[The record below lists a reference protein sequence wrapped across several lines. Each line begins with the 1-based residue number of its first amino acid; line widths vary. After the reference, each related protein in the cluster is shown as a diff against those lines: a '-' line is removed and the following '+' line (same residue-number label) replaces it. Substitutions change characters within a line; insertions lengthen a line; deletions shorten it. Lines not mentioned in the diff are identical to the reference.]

1 MTSTGIANIL
11 MPTATVANAK
21 QTSAKDASGG
31 DFRQMMQMQKSSA
44 IAPQVAQ
51 SADNAG
57 KIERAPQMENKRSD
71 VPLAKQDDKGMVQTK
86 DVGDKTDAFAK
97 DVKDAIKDELDV
109 TDEQIEKA
117 MEDLGLQFLDL
128 TDQSNLA
135 ALVAKL
141 SGSEDSASLL
151 VSDAF
156 PQIVL
161 KVNDLAGGLE
171 ENLGIS
177 MQNLQEMVDSVTTD
191 FEEVEARAEWN
202 EPAGETEEPER
213 TEETMQKTEN
223 VKDSVVAEE
232 VTEQVEI
239 PKEESIKS
247 AKTDETDKLVT
258 AEVEDATTEKQTDQ
272 GQEDATDQ
280 DTDAF
285 LKQQT
290 KTEIYPT
297 QDLTPMQAESPITE
311 FATHMEPTVELPTG
325 ESVSVQSIIDQIV
338 EASRTTMDGDKT
350 TVEMLLHPEGLG
362 KVLMEVTEEN
372 GQVKAHIYTQNE
384 QVKEALENQM
394 FQLKEQM
401 NQSQTKIQSVEISV
415 GTHEFERN
423 LEAGQQE
430 QEQGQKGQDQRPRK
444 LRNLN
449 MNDLDDLQG
458 LMTQEEELVA
468 KMMRER
474 GNTLNYTA

>member
-44 IAPQVAQ
+44 IAPQVVQ

-71 VPLAKQDDKGMVQTK
+71 VSLAKQDDKGMAQTK
-86 DVGDKTDAFAK
+86 DVKDKTDAFAK

-128 TDQSNLA
+128 TDQSNMA
-135 ALVAKL
+135 ALVTKL

-161 KVNDLAGGLE
+161 KVNDLAGGLQE
-171 ENLGIS
+171 DLGIS
-177 MQNLQEMVDSVTTD
+177 MEDLQQMAELVTTD
-191 FEEVEARAEWN
+191 VEEAGTTDN
-202 EPAGETEEPER
+202 LHEPAKATEG
-213 TEETMQKTEN
+213 TEETMQKTED
-223 VKDSVVAEE
+223 VKDTVVAEE
-232 VTEQVEI
+232 ATEQVEI
-239 PKEESIKS
+239 PTEETIEPT
-247 AKTDETDKLVT
+247 KTDETDELVT
-258 AEVEDATTEKQTDQ
+258 AGSKDVTTEKQTDQ

-290 KTEIYPT
+290 KTEIHPT

-311 FATHMEPTVELPTG
+311 FASHMEPTVELPTG

-372 GQVKAHIYTQNE
+372 GQVRAHIYTQNE

-401 NQSQTKIQSVEISV
+401 NQSQTKVQSVEISV

-423 LEAGQQE
+423 LEAGQQN
-430 QEQGQKGQDQRPRK
+430 QEQGQEGQNQRPK
-444 LRNLN
+444 KMRNLN

-458 LMTQEEELVA
+458 LMTQEEELVT
-468 KMMRER
+468 KMMRDQ
-474 GNTLNYTA
+474 GNTVNYTA

>member
-44 IAPQVAQ
+44 IAPQVVQ
-51 SADNAG
+51 SAGNAG

-71 VPLAKQDDKGMVQTK
+71 VSLAKQDDKGMAQTK
-86 DVGDKTDAFAK
+86 DVKDKTDAFAK

-135 ALVAKL
+135 ALVTKL

-161 KVNDLAGGLE
+161 KVNDLAGGLQDD
-171 ENLGIS
+171 LGIS
-177 MQNLQEMVDSVTTD
+177 MEDLQQMAELVTTD
-191 FEEVEARAEWN
+191 VEEAGTTDN
-202 EPAGETEEPER
+202 LHEPAKATEG
-213 TEETMQKTEN
+213 TEETMQKTED
-223 VKDSVVAEE
+223 VKDTVVAEE
-232 VTEQVEI
+232 ATEKVEI
-239 PKEESIKS
+239 PTEETIEPT
-247 AKTDETDKLVT
+247 KTDETDELVT
-258 AEVEDATTEKQTDQ
+258 AGSKDVTTEKQTDQ

-290 KTEIYPT
+290 KTEIHPT

-311 FATHMEPTVELPTG
+311 FASHMEPTVELPTG

-401 NQSQTKIQSVEISV
+401 NQSQTKVQSVEISV

-423 LEAGQQE
+423 LEAGQQN
-430 QEQGQKGQDQRPRK
+430 QEQGQEGQNQRPKRM
-444 LRNLN
+444 RNLN

-458 LMTQEEELVA
+458 LMTQEEELVT
-468 KMMRER
+468 KMMRDQ
-474 GNTLNYTA
+474 GNTVNYTA

>member
-44 IAPQVAQ
+44 IAPQVVQ
-51 SADNAG
+51 SAGNAG
-57 KIERAPQMENKRSD
+57 KVERAPQMENKRSD
-71 VPLAKQDDKGMVQTK
+71 VSLAKQGDKGMAQTK
-86 DVGDKTDAFAK
+86 DVKDKTDAFAK

-135 ALVAKL
+135 ALVTKL
-141 SGSEDSASLL
+141 SGSENSASLL

-161 KVNDLAGGLE
+161 KVNDLAGGLQE
-171 ENLGIS
+171 DLGIS
-177 MQNLQEMVDSVTTD
+177 MEDLQKMAELVTTD
-191 FEEVEARAEWN
+191 VEE
-202 EPAGETEEPER
+202 AGTTDNLYESAKATEV
-213 TEETMQKTEN
+213 TEETMQKTED
-223 VKDSVVAEE
+223 VKDTVVAEE
-232 VTEQVEI
+232 ATEQVEI
-239 PKEESIKS
+239 PTEETIEPT
-247 AKTDETDKLVT
+247 KTDETDELVT
-258 AEVEDATTEKQTDQ
+258 AGSKDVTTEKQTDQ

-290 KTEIYPT
+290 KIEIHPT

-311 FATHMEPTVELPTG
+311 FASHMEPTVELPTG

-401 NQSQTKIQSVEISV
+401 NQSQTKVQSVEISV

-423 LEAGQQE
+423 LEAGQQN
-430 QEQGQKGQDQRPRK
+430 QEQGQEGQNQRPK
-444 LRNLN
+444 KMRNLN

-458 LMTQEEELVA
+458 LMTQEEELVT
-468 KMMRER
+468 KMMRDQ
-474 GNTLNYTA
+474 GNTVNYTA

>member
-1 MTSTGIANIL
+1 MTSTGIANTL

-21 QTSAKDASGG
+21 QTSAKEASGG

-44 IAPQVAQ
+44 IAPQVVQ
-51 SADNAG
+51 SAGNAG

-71 VPLAKQDDKGMVQTK
+71 VSLAKQDDKGMAQTK
-86 DVGDKTDAFAK
+86 DVKDKTDAFAK

-135 ALVAKL
+135 ALVTKL

-161 KVNDLAGGLE
+161 KVNDLAGGLQE
-171 ENLGIS
+171 DLGIS
-177 MQNLQEMVDSVTTD
+177 MEDLQQMAELVTTD
-191 FEEVEARAEWN
+191 VEEAGTTDN
-202 EPAGETEEPER
+202 LHEPAKATEG
-213 TEETMQKTEN
+213 TEETMQKTED
-223 VKDSVVAEE
+223 VKDTVVAEE
-232 VTEQVEI
+232 ATEQVEI
-239 PKEESIKS
+239 PTEDTIEPT
-247 AKTDETDKLVT
+247 KTDETDELVT
-258 AEVEDATTEKQTDQ
+258 AGSKDVTTEKQTDQ

-290 KTEIYPT
+290 KTEIHPT

-311 FATHMEPTVELPTG
+311 FASHMEPTVELPTG

-401 NQSQTKIQSVEISV
+401 NQSQTKVQSVEISV

-423 LEAGQQE
+423 LEAGQQN
-430 QEQGQKGQDQRPRK
+430 QEQGQEGQNQRPK
-444 LRNLN
+444 KMRNLN

-458 LMTQEEELVA
+458 LMTQEEELVT
-468 KMMRER
+468 KMMRDQ
-474 GNTLNYTA
+474 GNTVNYTA

>member
-44 IAPQVAQ
+44 IAPQVVQ
-51 SADNAG
+51 SAGNAG

-71 VPLAKQDDKGMVQTK
+71 VSLAKQDDKGMVQTK
-86 DVGDKTDAFAK
+86 DVKDKTDAFAK

-135 ALVAKL
+135 ALVTKL

-161 KVNDLAGGLE
+161 KVNDLAGGLQE
-171 ENLGIS
+171 DLGIS
-177 MQNLQEMVDSVTTD
+177 MEDLQQMAELVTTD
-191 FEEVEARAEWN
+191 VEEAGTTDN
-202 EPAGETEEPER
+202 LHEPAKATEGA
-213 TEETMQKTEN
+213 EETMQKTED
-223 VKDSVVAEE
+223 VKDTVVAEE
-232 VTEQVEI
+232 ATEQVEI
-239 PKEESIKS
+239 PTEETIEPT
-247 AKTDETDKLVT
+247 KTDETDELVT
-258 AEVEDATTEKQTDQ
+258 AGSKDVTTEKQTDQ

-290 KTEIYPT
+290 KTEIHPT

-311 FATHMEPTVELPTG
+311 FASHMEPTVELPTG

-372 GQVKAHIYTQNE
+372 GQVRAHIYTQNE

-401 NQSQTKIQSVEISV
+401 NQSQTKVQSVEISV

-423 LEAGQQE
+423 LEAGQQN
-430 QEQGQKGQDQRPRK
+430 QEQGQEGQNQRPK
-444 LRNLN
+444 KMRNLN

-458 LMTQEEELVA
+458 LMTQEEELVT
-468 KMMRER
+468 KMMRDQ
-474 GNTLNYTA
+474 GNTVNYTA

>member
-44 IAPQVAQ
+44 IAPQVVQ

-71 VPLAKQDDKGMVQTK
+71 VSLAKQDDKSITQTK
-86 DVGDKTDAFAK
+86 DVKDKTDAFAK

-135 ALVAKL
+135 ALVTKL

-161 KVNDLAGGLE
+161 KVNDLAGGLQE
-171 ENLGIS
+171 DLGIS
-177 MQNLQEMVDSVTTD
+177 MEDLQQMAELVTTD
-191 FEEVEARAEWN
+191 VEEAGTTDN
-202 EPAGETEEPER
+202 LYEPAKATEG
-213 TEETMQKTEN
+213 TEETMQKTED
-223 VKDSVVAEE
+223 VKDTVVAEE
-232 VTEQVEI
+232 ATDQVEI
-239 PKEESIKS
+239 STEETIEPTK
-247 AKTDETDKLVT
+247 KDETDELVT
-258 AEVEDATTEKQTDQ
+258 AGSKDVTTEKQTDQ

-290 KTEIYPT
+290 KTEIHPT

-311 FATHMEPTVELPTG
+311 FASHMEPTVELPTG

-401 NQSQTKIQSVEISV
+401 NQSQTKVQSVEISV

-423 LEAGQQE
+423 LEAGQQNQE
-430 QEQGQKGQDQRPRK
+430 QEEQNQRPRK
-444 LRNLN
+444 MRNLN
-449 MNDLDDLQG
+449 MNDLDDLHG
-458 LMTQEEELVA
+458 LMTQEEELVT
-468 KMMRER
+468 KMMRDQ
-474 GNTLNYTA
+474 GNTVNYTA

>member
-44 IAPQVAQ
+44 IAPQVVQ
-51 SADNAG
+51 SAGNAG

-71 VPLAKQDDKGMVQTK
+71 VSLAKQDDKGMAQTK
-86 DVGDKTDAFAK
+86 DVKDKTDAFAK

-135 ALVAKL
+135 ALVTKL

-161 KVNDLAGGLE
+161 KVNDLAGGLQE
-171 ENLGIS
+171 DLGIS
-177 MQNLQEMVDSVTTD
+177 MEDLQQMAELATTD
-191 FEEVEARAEWN
+191 VEKAGTTDN
-202 EPAGETEEPER
+202 LHEPAKATEG
-213 TEETMQKTEN
+213 TEETMQKTED
-223 VKDSVVAEE
+223 VKDTVVAEE
-232 VTEQVEI
+232 ATEQVEI
-239 PKEESIKS
+239 PTEDTIEPT
-247 AKTDETDKLVT
+247 KTDETDELVT
-258 AEVEDATTEKQTDQ
+258 AGSKDVTTEKQTDQ

-290 KTEIYPT
+290 KTEIHPT

-311 FATHMEPTVELPTG
+311 FASHMEPTVELPTG

-401 NQSQTKIQSVEISV
+401 NQSQTKVQSVEISV

-423 LEAGQQE
+423 LEAGQQN
-430 QEQGQKGQDQRPRK
+430 QEQGQEGQNQRPK
-444 LRNLN
+444 KMRNLN

-458 LMTQEEELVA
+458 LMTQEEELVT
-468 KMMRER
+468 KMMRDQ
-474 GNTLNYTA
+474 GNTVNYTA

>member
-44 IAPQVAQ
+44 IAPQVVQ

-71 VPLAKQDDKGMVQTK
+71 VSLAKQDDKGMAQTK
-86 DVGDKTDAFAK
+86 DVKDKTDAFAK

-135 ALVAKL
+135 ALVTKL

-161 KVNDLAGGLE
+161 KVNDLAGGLQE
-171 ENLGIS
+171 DLGIS
-177 MQNLQEMVDSVTTD
+177 MEDLQQMAELVTTD
-191 FEEVEARAEWN
+191 VEEAGTTDN
-202 EPAGETEEPER
+202 LHEPAKATEG

-223 VKDSVVAEE
+223 VKDTVVAEE
-232 VTEQVEI
+232 ATEQVEI
-239 PKEESIKS
+239 PTEETIEPT
-247 AKTDETDKLVT
+247 KTDETDELVT
-258 AEVEDATTEKQTDQ
+258 AGSKDVTTEKQTDQ

-290 KTEIYPT
+290 KTEIHPT

-311 FATHMEPTVELPTG
+311 FASHMEPTVELPTG

-372 GQVKAHIYTQNE
+372 GQVRAHIYTQNE

-401 NQSQTKIQSVEISV
+401 NQSQTKVQSVEISV

-423 LEAGQQE
+423 LEAGQQN
-430 QEQGQKGQDQRPRK
+430 QEQGQEGQNQRPK
-444 LRNLN
+444 KMRNLN

-458 LMTQEEELVA
+458 LMTQEEELVT
-468 KMMRER
+468 KMMRDQ
-474 GNTLNYTA
+474 GNTVNYTA

>member
-44 IAPQVAQ
+44 IAPQVVQ

-71 VPLAKQDDKGMVQTK
+71 VSLAKQDDKGMAQTK
-86 DVGDKTDAFAK
+86 DVKDKTDAFAK

-135 ALVAKL
+135 ALVTKL

-161 KVNDLAGGLE
+161 KVNDLAGGLQE
-171 ENLGIS
+171 DLGIS
-177 MQNLQEMVDSVTTD
+177 MEVLQQMAELVTTD
-191 FEEVEARAEWN
+191 VEEAGTTDN
-202 EPAGETEEPER
+202 LHEPAKATEG
-213 TEETMQKTEN
+213 TEETMQKTED
-223 VKDSVVAEE
+223 VKDTVVAEE
-232 VTEQVEI
+232 ATEQVEI
-239 PKEESIKS
+239 PTEETIEPT
-247 AKTDETDKLVT
+247 KTDETDELVT
-258 AEVEDATTEKQTDQ
+258 AGSKDVTTEKQTDQ

-290 KTEIYPT
+290 KTEIHPT
-297 QDLTPMQAESPITE
+297 QDLTPMQAERPITE
-311 FATHMEPTVELPTG
+311 FASHMEPTVELPTG

-372 GQVKAHIYTQNE
+372 GQVRAHIYTQNE

-401 NQSQTKIQSVEISV
+401 NQSQTKVQSVEISV

-423 LEAGQQE
+423 LEAGQQN
-430 QEQGQKGQDQRPRK
+430 QEQGQEGQNQRPK
-444 LRNLN
+444 KMRNLN

-458 LMTQEEELVA
+458 LMTQEEELVT
-468 KMMRER
+468 KMMRDQ
-474 GNTLNYTA
+474 GNTVNYTA

>member
-11 MPTATVANAK
+11 MPTATVANAR

-31 DFRQMMQMQKSSA
+31 DFRQMMQVQKSSA
-44 IAPQVAQ
+44 IAPQVVQ
-51 SADNAG
+51 SADNVG

-71 VPLAKQDDKGMVQTK
+71 VSLAKQDDKGMVQTK
-86 DVGDKTDAFAK
+86 DVKDKTDAFAK

-135 ALVAKL
+135 ALVTKL

-161 KVNDLAGGLE
+161 KVNDLAGGLQE
-171 ENLGIS
+171 DLGIS
-177 MQNLQEMVDSVTTD
+177 MEDLQQMAELVTTD
-191 FEEVEARAEWN
+191 VEEAGTTDNLYEAAK
-202 EPAGETEEPER
+202 ATEG
-213 TEETMQKTEN
+213 TEETMQKTED
-223 VKDSVVAEE
+223 VKDTVVAEE
-232 VTEQVEI
+232 ATEQVEI
-239 PKEESIKS
+239 PTEETIEPT
-247 AKTDETDKLVT
+247 KTDETDELVT
-258 AEVEDATTEKQTDQ
+258 AGSKDVTTEKQTDQ

-290 KTEIYPT
+290 KTEIHPT
-297 QDLTPMQAESPITE
+297 QDLTPMQADSPITE

-338 EASRTTMDGDKT
+338 EASRTTMEGDKT

-384 QVKEALENQM
+384 QVREALENQM

-401 NQSQTKIQSVEISV
+401 NQSQTKVQSVEISV

-423 LEAGQQE
+423 LEAGQQN
-430 QEQGQKGQDQRPRK
+430 QEQGQEGQNQRPRK
-444 LRNLN
+444 MRNLN

-458 LMTQEEELVA
+458 LMTPEEELVT
-468 KMMRER
+468 KMMRDQ
-474 GNTLNYTA
+474 GNTVNYTA

>member
-44 IAPQVAQ
+44 IAPQVVQ
-51 SADNAG
+51 SAGNAG

-71 VPLAKQDDKGMVQTK
+71 VSLAKQDDKGMAQTK
-86 DVGDKTDAFAK
+86 DVKDKTDAFAK

-135 ALVAKL
+135 ALVTKL

-161 KVNDLAGGLE
+161 KVNDLAGGLQE
-171 ENLGIS
+171 DLGIS
-177 MQNLQEMVDSVTTD
+177 MEDLQQMAELVTTD
-191 FEEVEARAEWN
+191 VEE
-202 EPAGETEEPER
+202 AGTTDNLYESAKATEV
-213 TEETMQKTEN
+213 TEETMQKTED
-223 VKDSVVAEE
+223 VKDTVVAEE
-232 VTEQVEI
+232 ATEQVEI
-239 PKEESIKS
+239 PTEETIEPT
-247 AKTDETDKLVT
+247 KTDETDELVT
-258 AEVEDATTEKQTDQ
+258 AGSKDVTTEKQTDQ

-290 KTEIYPT
+290 KTEIHPT

-311 FATHMEPTVELPTG
+311 FASHMEPTVELPTG

-372 GQVKAHIYTQNE
+372 GQVRAHIYTQNE

-401 NQSQTKIQSVEISV
+401 NQSQTKVQSVEISV

-423 LEAGQQE
+423 LEAGQQN
-430 QEQGQKGQDQRPRK
+430 QEQGQEGQNQRPK
-444 LRNLN
+444 KMRNLN

-458 LMTQEEELVA
+458 LMTQEEELVT
-468 KMMRER
+468 KMMRDQ
-474 GNTLNYTA
+474 GNTVNYTA

>member
-44 IAPQVAQ
+44 IAPQVVQ

-71 VPLAKQDDKGMVQTK
+71 VSLAKQDDKGMAQTK
-86 DVGDKTDAFAK
+86 DVKDKTDAFAK

-135 ALVAKL
+135 ALVTKL

-161 KVNDLAGGLE
+161 KVNDLAGGLQE
-171 ENLGIS
+171 DLGIS
-177 MQNLQEMVDSVTTD
+177 MEDLQQMAELVTTD
-191 FEEVEARAEWN
+191 VEEAGTTDN
-202 EPAGETEEPER
+202 LHEPAKATEG
-213 TEETMQKTEN
+213 TEETMQKTED
-223 VKDSVVAEE
+223 VKDTVVAEE
-232 VTEQVEI
+232 ATEQVEI
-239 PKEESIKS
+239 PTEETIEPT
-247 AKTDETDKLVT
+247 KTDELVT
-258 AEVEDATTEKQTDQ
+258 AGSKDVTTEKQTDQ

-290 KTEIYPT
+290 KTEIHPT

-311 FATHMEPTVELPTG
+311 FASHMEPTVELPTG

-362 KVLMEVTEEN
+362 KVLMEVIEEN
-372 GQVKAHIYTQNE
+372 GQVRAHIYTQNE

-401 NQSQTKIQSVEISV
+401 NQSQTKVQSVEISV

-423 LEAGQQE
+423 LEAGQQN
-430 QEQGQKGQDQRPRK
+430 QEQGQEGQNQRPK
-444 LRNLN
+444 KMRNLN

-458 LMTQEEELVA
+458 LMTQEEELVT
-468 KMMRER
+468 KMMRDQ
-474 GNTLNYTA
+474 GNTVNYTA

>member
-11 MPTATVANAK
+11 MSTATVANAK

-44 IAPQVAQ
+44 IAPQVVQ
-51 SADNAG
+51 SAGNAG

-71 VPLAKQDDKGMVQTK
+71 VSLAKQDDKGMTQTK
-86 DVGDKTDAFAK
+86 NIKDKTDAFAK

-135 ALVAKL
+135 ALVTKL

-161 KVNDLAGGLE
+161 KVNDLAGGLQE
-171 ENLGIS
+171 DLGIS
-177 MQNLQEMVDSVTTD
+177 MEDLQQMAELATTD
-191 FEEVEARAEWN
+191 VEKAGTTDN
-202 EPAGETEEPER
+202 LHEPAKATEG
-213 TEETMQKTEN
+213 TEETMQKTED
-223 VKDSVVAEE
+223 VKDTVVAEE
-232 VTEQVEI
+232 ATEQVEI
-239 PKEESIKS
+239 PTEETIEPT
-247 AKTDETDKLVT
+247 KTDETDELVT
-258 AEVEDATTEKQTDQ
+258 AGSKDVTTEKQTDQ

-290 KTEIYPT
+290 KTEIHPT

-311 FATHMEPTVELPTG
+311 FASHMEPTVELPTG

-401 NQSQTKIQSVEISV
+401 NQSQTKVQSVEISV

-423 LEAGQQE
+423 LEAGQQN
-430 QEQGQKGQDQRPRK
+430 QEQGQEGQNQRPK
-444 LRNLN
+444 KMRNLN

-458 LMTQEEELVA
+458 LMTQEEELVT
-468 KMMRER
+468 KMMRDQ
-474 GNTLNYTA
+474 GNTVNYTA

>member
-44 IAPQVAQ
+44 IAPQVVQ

-71 VPLAKQDDKGMVQTK
+71 VSLAKQDDKSITQTK
-86 DVGDKTDAFAK
+86 DVKDKTDAFAK

-135 ALVAKL
+135 ALVTKL

-161 KVNDLAGGLE
+161 KVNDLAGGLQE
-171 ENLGIS
+171 DLGIS
-177 MQNLQEMVDSVTTD
+177 MEDLQQMAELVTTD
-191 FEEVEARAEWN
+191 VEEAGTTDN
-202 EPAGETEEPER
+202 LYEPAKATEG
-213 TEETMQKTEN
+213 TEETMQKTED
-223 VKDSVVAEE
+223 VKDTVVAEE
-232 VTEQVEI
+232 ATDQVEI
-239 PKEESIKS
+239 PTEETIEPTK
-247 AKTDETDKLVT
+247 KDETDELVT
-258 AEVEDATTEKQTDQ
+258 AGSKDVTTEKQTDQ

-290 KTEIYPT
+290 KTEIHPT

-311 FATHMEPTVELPTG
+311 FASHMEPTVELPTG

-401 NQSQTKIQSVEISV
+401 NQSQTKVQSVEISV

-423 LEAGQQE
+423 LEAGQQNQE
-430 QEQGQKGQDQRPRK
+430 QEEQNQRPRK
-444 LRNLN
+444 MRNLN

-458 LMTQEEELVA
+458 LMTQEEELVT
-468 KMMRER
+468 KMMRDQ
-474 GNTLNYTA
+474 GNTVNYTA

>member
-44 IAPQVAQ
+44 IAPQVVQ

-71 VPLAKQDDKGMVQTK
+71 VSLAKQDDKGMAPTK
-86 DVGDKTDAFAK
+86 DVKDKTDAFAK

-135 ALVAKL
+135 ALVTKL

-161 KVNDLAGGLE
+161 KVNDLAGGLQE
-171 ENLGIS
+171 DLGIS
-177 MQNLQEMVDSVTTD
+177 MEDLQQMAELVTTD
-191 FEEVEARAEWN
+191 VEEAGTTDN
-202 EPAGETEEPER
+202 LHEPAKATEG
-213 TEETMQKTEN
+213 TEETMQKTED
-223 VKDSVVAEE
+223 VKDTVVAEE
-232 VTEQVEI
+232 ATEQVEI
-239 PKEESIKS
+239 PTEETIEPT
-247 AKTDETDKLVT
+247 KTDETDELVT
-258 AEVEDATTEKQTDQ
+258 AGSKDVTTEKQTDQ

-290 KTEIYPT
+290 KTEIHPT

-311 FATHMEPTVELPTG
+311 FASHMEPTVELPTG

-401 NQSQTKIQSVEISV
+401 NQSQTKVQSVEISV

-423 LEAGQQE
+423 LEAGQQN
-430 QEQGQKGQDQRPRK
+430 QEQGQEGQNQRPKRM
-444 LRNLN
+444 RNLN

-458 LMTQEEELVA
+458 LMTQEEELVT
-468 KMMRER
+468 KMMRDQ
-474 GNTLNYTA
+474 GNTVNYTA

>member
-44 IAPQVAQ
+44 IAPQVVQ

-71 VPLAKQDDKGMVQTK
+71 VSLAKQDDKGMAQTK
-86 DVGDKTDAFAK
+86 DVKDKTDAFAK

-135 ALVAKL
+135 ALVTKL

-161 KVNDLAGGLE
+161 KVNDLAGGLQE
-171 ENLGIS
+171 DLGIS
-177 MQNLQEMVDSVTTD
+177 MEDLQQMAELVTTD
-191 FEEVEARAEWN
+191 VEEAGTTDN
-202 EPAGETEEPER
+202 LHEPAKATEG
-213 TEETMQKTEN
+213 TEETMQKTED
-223 VKDSVVAEE
+223 VKDTVVAEE
-232 VTEQVEI
+232 ATEQVEI
-239 PKEESIKS
+239 PTEETIEPT
-247 AKTDETDKLVT
+247 KTDETDELVT
-258 AEVEDATTEKQTDQ
+258 AGSKDVTTEKQTDQ
-272 GQEDATDQ
+272 GQEDPTDQ

-290 KTEIYPT
+290 KTEIHPT

-311 FATHMEPTVELPTG
+311 FASHMEPTVELPTG

-372 GQVKAHIYTQNE
+372 GQVRAHIYTQNE

-401 NQSQTKIQSVEISV
+401 NQSQTKVQSVEISV

-423 LEAGQQE
+423 LEAGQQN
-430 QEQGQKGQDQRPRK
+430 QEQGQEGQNQRPK
-444 LRNLN
+444 KMRNLN

-458 LMTQEEELVA
+458 LMTQEEELVT
-468 KMMRER
+468 KMMRDQ
-474 GNTLNYTA
+474 GNTVNYTA

>member
-44 IAPQVAQ
+44 IAPQVVQ

-71 VPLAKQDDKGMVQTK
+71 VSLAKQDDKGMAQTE
-86 DVGDKTDAFAK
+86 DVKDKTDAFAK

-135 ALVAKL
+135 ALVTKL

-161 KVNDLAGGLE
+161 KVNDLAGGLQE
-171 ENLGIS
+171 DLGIS
-177 MQNLQEMVDSVTTD
+177 MEDLQQMAELVTTD
-191 FEEVEARAEWN
+191 VEEAGTTDN
-202 EPAGETEEPER
+202 LHEPAKATEG
-213 TEETMQKTEN
+213 TEETMQKTED
-223 VKDSVVAEE
+223 VKDTVVAEE
-232 VTEQVEI
+232 ATEQVEI
-239 PKEESIKS
+239 PTEETIEPT
-247 AKTDETDKLVT
+247 KTDETDELVT
-258 AEVEDATTEKQTDQ
+258 AGSKDVTTEKQTDQ

-290 KTEIYPT
+290 KTEIHPT

-311 FATHMEPTVELPTG
+311 FASHMEPTVELPTG

-338 EASRTTMDGDKT
+338 EASHTTMDGDKT

-372 GQVKAHIYTQNE
+372 GQVRAHIYTQNE

-401 NQSQTKIQSVEISV
+401 NQSQTKVQSVEISV

-423 LEAGQQE
+423 LEAGQQD
-430 QEQGQKGQDQRPRK
+430 QEQGQEGQNQRPK
-444 LRNLN
+444 KMRNLN

-458 LMTQEEELVA
+458 LMTQEEELVT
-468 KMMRER
+468 KMMRDQ
-474 GNTLNYTA
+474 GNTVNYTA

>member
-44 IAPQVAQ
+44 IAPQVVQ
-51 SADNAG
+51 SAGNAG

-71 VPLAKQDDKGMVQTK
+71 VSLAKQDDKGMAQTK
-86 DVGDKTDAFAK
+86 DVKDKTDAFAK

-135 ALVAKL
+135 ALVTKL

-161 KVNDLAGGLE
+161 KVNDLAGGLQE
-171 ENLGIS
+171 DLGIS
-177 MQNLQEMVDSVTTD
+177 MEDLQQMAELVTTD
-191 FEEVEARAEWN
+191 VEEAGTTDN
-202 EPAGETEEPER
+202 LHEPAKATEG
-213 TEETMQKTEN
+213 TEETMQKTEG
-223 VKDSVVAEE
+223 VKDTVVAEE
-232 VTEQVEI
+232 ATEQVEI
-239 PKEESIKS
+239 PTEETIEPT
-247 AKTDETDKLVT
+247 KTDETDELVT
-258 AEVEDATTEKQTDQ
+258 AGSKDVTTEKQTDQ

-290 KTEIYPT
+290 KTEIHPT

-311 FATHMEPTVELPTG
+311 FASHMEPTVELPTG

-372 GQVKAHIYTQNE
+372 GQVRAHIYTQNE

-401 NQSQTKIQSVEISV
+401 NQSQTKVQSVEISV

-423 LEAGQQE
+423 LEAGQQN
-430 QEQGQKGQDQRPRK
+430 QEQGQEGQNQRPK
-444 LRNLN
+444 KMRNLN

-458 LMTQEEELVA
+458 LMTQEEELVT
-468 KMMRER
+468 KMMRDQ
-474 GNTLNYTA
+474 GNTVNYTA

>member
-44 IAPQVAQ
+44 IAPQVVQ

-71 VPLAKQDDKGMVQTK
+71 VSLAKQDDKGMAQTK
-86 DVGDKTDAFAK
+86 DVKDKTDAFAK

-135 ALVAKL
+135 ALVTKL

-161 KVNDLAGGLE
+161 KVNDLAGGLQE
-171 ENLGIS
+171 DLGIS
-177 MQNLQEMVDSVTTD
+177 MEDLQQMAELVTTD
-191 FEEVEARAEWN
+191 VEEAGTTDN
-202 EPAGETEEPER
+202 LHEPAKATEG
-213 TEETMQKTEN
+213 TEETMQKTED
-223 VKDSVVAEE
+223 VKDTVVAEE
-232 VTEQVEI
+232 ATEQVEI
-239 PKEESIKS
+239 PTEETIEPTKTEE
-247 AKTDETDKLVT
+247 TDELVT
-258 AEVEDATTEKQTDQ
+258 AGSKDVTTEKQTDQ

-290 KTEIYPT
+290 KTEIHPT

-311 FATHMEPTVELPTG
+311 FASHMEPTVELPTG

-372 GQVKAHIYTQNE
+372 GQVRAHIYTQNE

-401 NQSQTKIQSVEISV
+401 NQSQTKVQSVEISV

-423 LEAGQQE
+423 LEAGQQN
-430 QEQGQKGQDQRPRK
+430 QEQGQEGQNQRPK
-444 LRNLN
+444 KMRNLN

-458 LMTQEEELVA
+458 LMTQEEELVT
-468 KMMRER
+468 KMMRDQ
-474 GNTLNYTA
+474 GNTVNYTA

>member
-44 IAPQVAQ
+44 IAPQVVQ

-71 VPLAKQDDKGMVQTK
+71 VSLAKQDDKGMAQTK
-86 DVGDKTDAFAK
+86 DVKDKTDAFAK

-135 ALVAKL
+135 ALVTKL

-161 KVNDLAGGLE
+161 KVNDLAGGLQE
-171 ENLGIS
+171 DLGIS
-177 MQNLQEMVDSVTTD
+177 MEDLQQMAELVTTD
-191 FEEVEARAEWN
+191 VEEAGTTDN
-202 EPAGETEEPER
+202 LHEPAKATEG
-213 TEETMQKTEN
+213 TEETMQKTED
-223 VKDSVVAEE
+223 VKDTVVAEE
-232 VTEQVEI
+232 ATEQVEI
-239 PKEESIKS
+239 PTEETIEPT
-247 AKTDETDKLVT
+247 KTDETDELVT
-258 AEVEDATTEKQTDQ
+258 AGSKDVTTEKQTDQ

-290 KTEIYPT
+290 KTEIHPT

-311 FATHMEPTVELPTG
+311 FASHMEPTVELPTG
-325 ESVSVQSIIDQIV
+325 EYVSVQSIIDQIV
-338 EASRTTMDGDKT
+338 EASRTTMEGDKT

-401 NQSQTKIQSVEISV
+401 NQSQTKVQSVEISV

-423 LEAGQQE
+423 LEAGQQN
-430 QEQGQKGQDQRPRK
+430 QEQGQEGQNQRPK
-444 LRNLN
+444 KMRNLN

-458 LMTQEEELVA
+458 LMTQEEELVT
-468 KMMRER
+468 KMMRDQ
-474 GNTLNYTA
+474 GNTVNYTA

>member
-44 IAPQVAQ
+44 IAPQVVQ

-71 VPLAKQDDKGMVQTK
+71 VSLAKQDDKGMAQTK
-86 DVGDKTDAFAK
+86 DVKDKTDAFAK

-135 ALVAKL
+135 ALVTKL

-161 KVNDLAGGLE
+161 KVNDLAGGLQE
-171 ENLGIS
+171 DLGIS
-177 MQNLQEMVDSVTTD
+177 MEDLQQMAELVTTD
-191 FEEVEARAEWN
+191 VEEAGTTDN
-202 EPAGETEEPER
+202 LHEPAKATEG
-213 TEETMQKTEN
+213 TEETMQKTED
-223 VKDSVVAEE
+223 VKDTVVAEE
-232 VTEQVEI
+232 ATEQVEI
-239 PKEESIKS
+239 PTEETIEPT
-247 AKTDETDKLVT
+247 KTDETDELVT
-258 AEVEDATTEKQTDQ
+258 AGSKDVTTEKQTDQ

-290 KTEIYPT
+290 KTEIHPT

-311 FATHMEPTVELPTG
+311 FASHMEPTVELPTG

-401 NQSQTKIQSVEISV
+401 NQSQTKVQSVEISV

-423 LEAGQQE
+423 LEAGQQD
-430 QEQGQKGQDQRPRK
+430 QEQGQEGQNQRPK
-444 LRNLN
+444 KMRNLN

-458 LMTQEEELVA
+458 LMTQEEELVT
-468 KMMRER
+468 KMMRDQ
-474 GNTLNYTA
+474 GNTVNYTA

>member
-44 IAPQVAQ
+44 IAPQVVQ

-71 VPLAKQDDKGMVQTK
+71 VSLAKQDDKSITQTK
-86 DVGDKTDAFAK
+86 DVKDKTDSFAK

-135 ALVAKL
+135 ALVTKL

-161 KVNDLAGGLE
+161 KVNDLAGGLQE
-171 ENLGIS
+171 DLGIS
-177 MQNLQEMVDSVTTD
+177 MEDLQQMAELVTTD
-191 FEEVEARAEWN
+191 VEEAGTTDN
-202 EPAGETEEPER
+202 LYEPAKATEG
-213 TEETMQKTEN
+213 TEETMQKTED
-223 VKDSVVAEE
+223 VKDTVVAEE
-232 VTEQVEI
+232 ATDQVEI
-239 PKEESIKS
+239 STEETIEPTK
-247 AKTDETDKLVT
+247 KDETDELVT
-258 AEVEDATTEKQTDQ
+258 AGSKDVTTEKQTDQ

-290 KTEIYPT
+290 KTEIHPT

-311 FATHMEPTVELPTG
+311 FASHMEPTVELPTG

-401 NQSQTKIQSVEISV
+401 NQSQTKVQSVEISV

-423 LEAGQQE
+423 LEAGQQNQE
-430 QEQGQKGQDQRPRK
+430 QEEQNQRPRK
-444 LRNLN
+444 MRNLN

-458 LMTQEEELVA
+458 LMTQEEELVT
-468 KMMRER
+468 KMMRDQ
-474 GNTLNYTA
+474 GNTVNYTA

>member
-44 IAPQVAQ
+44 IAPQVVQ
-51 SADNAG
+51 SAGNAG

-71 VPLAKQDDKGMVQTK
+71 VSLAKQDDKGMAQTK
-86 DVGDKTDAFAK
+86 DVKDKTDAFAK

-135 ALVAKL
+135 ALVTKL

-161 KVNDLAGGLE
+161 KVNDLAGGLQE
-171 ENLGIS
+171 DLGIS
-177 MQNLQEMVDSVTTD
+177 MEDLQQMAELVTTD
-191 FEEVEARAEWN
+191 VEEAGTTDN
-202 EPAGETEEPER
+202 LHEPAKATEG
-213 TEETMQKTEN
+213 TEETMQKTED
-223 VKDSVVAEE
+223 VKDTVVAEE
-232 VTEQVEI
+232 ATEKVEI
-239 PKEESIKS
+239 PTEETIEPT
-247 AKTDETDKLVT
+247 KTDETDELVT
-258 AEVEDATTEKQTDQ
+258 AGSKDVTTEKQTDQ

-290 KTEIYPT
+290 KTEIHPT

-311 FATHMEPTVELPTG
+311 FASHMEPTVELPTG

-401 NQSQTKIQSVEISV
+401 NQSQTKVQSVEISV

-423 LEAGQQE
+423 LEAGQQN
-430 QEQGQKGQDQRPRK
+430 QEQGQEGQNQRPK
-444 LRNLN
+444 KMRNLN

-458 LMTQEEELVA
+458 LMTQEEELVT
-468 KMMRER
+468 KMMRDQ
-474 GNTLNYTA
+474 GNTVNYTA

>member
-44 IAPQVAQ
+44 IAPQVVQ
-51 SADNAG
+51 SAGNAG
-57 KIERAPQMENKRSD
+57 KVERAPQMENKRSD
-71 VPLAKQDDKGMVQTK
+71 VSLAKQGDKGMAQTK
-86 DVGDKTDAFAK
+86 DVKDKTDAFAK

-135 ALVAKL
+135 ALVTKL

-161 KVNDLAGGLE
+161 KVNDLAGGLQE
-171 ENLGIS
+171 DLGIS
-177 MQNLQEMVDSVTTD
+177 MEDLQKMAELVTTD
-191 FEEVEARAEWN
+191 VEE
-202 EPAGETEEPER
+202 AGTTDNLYESAKATEV
-213 TEETMQKTEN
+213 TEETMQKTED
-223 VKDSVVAEE
+223 VKDTVVAEE
-232 VTEQVEI
+232 ATEQVEI
-239 PKEESIKS
+239 PTEETIEPT
-247 AKTDETDKLVT
+247 KTDETDELVT
-258 AEVEDATTEKQTDQ
+258 AGSKDVTTEKQTDQ

-290 KTEIYPT
+290 KTEIHPT

-311 FATHMEPTVELPTG
+311 FASHMEPTVELPTG
-325 ESVSVQSIIDQIV
+325 ESVSVRSIIDQIV

-372 GQVKAHIYTQNE
+372 GQVRAHIYTQNE

-401 NQSQTKIQSVEISV
+401 NQSQTKVQSVEISV

-423 LEAGQQE
+423 LEAGQQN
-430 QEQGQKGQDQRPRK
+430 QEQGQEGQNQRPK
-444 LRNLN
+444 KMRNLN

-458 LMTQEEELVA
+458 LMTQEEELVT
-468 KMMRER
+468 KMMRDQ
-474 GNTLNYTA
+474 GNTVNYTA

>member
-44 IAPQVAQ
+44 IEPQVVQ

-71 VPLAKQDDKGMVQTK
+71 VSLAKQDDKGMAQTK
-86 DVGDKTDAFAK
+86 DVKDKTDAFAK

-135 ALVAKL
+135 ALVTKL

-161 KVNDLAGGLE
+161 KVNDLAGGLQE
-171 ENLGIS
+171 DLGIS
-177 MQNLQEMVDSVTTD
+177 MEDLQQMAELVTTD
-191 FEEVEARAEWN
+191 VEEAGTTDN
-202 EPAGETEEPER
+202 LHEPAKATEG
-213 TEETMQKTEN
+213 TEETMQKTED
-223 VKDSVVAEE
+223 VKDTVVAEE
-232 VTEQVEI
+232 ATEQVEI
-239 PKEESIKS
+239 PTEDTIEPT
-247 AKTDETDKLVT
+247 KTDETDELVT
-258 AEVEDATTEKQTDQ
+258 AGSKDVTTEKQTDQ

-290 KTEIYPT
+290 KTEIHPT

-311 FATHMEPTVELPTG
+311 FASHMEPTVELPTG

-401 NQSQTKIQSVEISV
+401 NQSQTKVQSVEISV

-423 LEAGQQE
+423 LEAGQQN
-430 QEQGQKGQDQRPRK
+430 QEQGQEGQNQRPK
-444 LRNLN
+444 KMRNLN

-458 LMTQEEELVA
+458 LMTQEEELVT
-468 KMMRER
+468 KMMRDQ
-474 GNTLNYTA
+474 GNTVNYTA

>member
-44 IAPQVAQ
+44 IAPQVVQ

-57 KIERAPQMENKRSD
+57 KIERAPKMENKRSD
-71 VPLAKQDDKGMVQTK
+71 VSLAKQDDKGMAQTK
-86 DVGDKTDAFAK
+86 DVKDKTDAFAK

-135 ALVAKL
+135 ALVTKL

-161 KVNDLAGGLE
+161 KVNDLAGGLQE
-171 ENLGIS
+171 DLGIS
-177 MQNLQEMVDSVTTD
+177 MEDLQQMAELVTTD
-191 FEEVEARAEWN
+191 VEEAGTTDN
-202 EPAGETEEPER
+202 LHEPAKATEG
-213 TEETMQKTEN
+213 TEETMQKTED
-223 VKDSVVAEE
+223 VKDTVVAEE
-232 VTEQVEI
+232 ATEQVEI
-239 PKEESIKS
+239 PTEETIEPT
-247 AKTDETDKLVT
+247 KTDETDELVT
-258 AEVEDATTEKQTDQ
+258 AGSKDVTTEKQTDQ

-290 KTEIYPT
+290 KTEIHPT

-311 FATHMEPTVELPTG
+311 FASHMEPTVELPTG

-372 GQVKAHIYTQNE
+372 GQVRAHIYTQNE

-401 NQSQTKIQSVEISV
+401 NQSQTKVQSVEISV

-423 LEAGQQE
+423 LEAGQQN
-430 QEQGQKGQDQRPRK
+430 QEQGQEGQNQRPK
-444 LRNLN
+444 KMRNLN

-458 LMTQEEELVA
+458 LMTQEEELVT
-468 KMMRER
+468 KMMRDQ
-474 GNTLNYTA
+474 GNTVNYTA

>member
-44 IAPQVAQ
+44 IAPQVVQ

-71 VPLAKQDDKGMVQTK
+71 VSLAKQDDKGMAQTK
-86 DVGDKTDAFAK
+86 DIKDKTDAFAK

-135 ALVAKL
+135 ALVTKL

-161 KVNDLAGGLE
+161 KVNDLAGGLQE
-171 ENLGIS
+171 DLGIS
-177 MQNLQEMVDSVTTD
+177 MEDLQQMAELATTD
-191 FEEVEARAEWN
+191 VEKAGTTDN
-202 EPAGETEEPER
+202 LHEPAKATEG
-213 TEETMQKTEN
+213 TEETMQKTED
-223 VKDSVVAEE
+223 VKDTVVAEE
-232 VTEQVEI
+232 ATEQVEI
-239 PKEESIKS
+239 PTEETIEPT
-247 AKTDETDKLVT
+247 KTDETDELVT
-258 AEVEDATTEKQTDQ
+258 AGSKDVTTEKQTDQ

-290 KTEIYPT
+290 KTEIHPT

-311 FATHMEPTVELPTG
+311 FASHMEPTVELPTG

-401 NQSQTKIQSVEISV
+401 NQSQTKVQSVEISV

-423 LEAGQQE
+423 LEAGQQN
-430 QEQGQKGQDQRPRK
+430 QEQGQEGQNQRPK
-444 LRNLN
+444 KMRNLN

-458 LMTQEEELVA
+458 LMTQEEELVT
-468 KMMRER
+468 KMMRDQ
-474 GNTLNYTA
+474 GNTVNYTA

>member
-44 IAPQVAQ
+44 IAPQVVQ

-71 VPLAKQDDKGMVQTK
+71 VSLAKQDDKGMAQTK
-86 DVGDKTDAFAK
+86 DVKDKTDAFAK

-135 ALVAKL
+135 ALVTKL

-161 KVNDLAGGLE
+161 KVNDLAGGLQE
-171 ENLGIS
+171 DLGIS
-177 MQNLQEMVDSVTTD
+177 MEDLQQMAELVTTD
-191 FEEVEARAEWN
+191 VEEAGTTDN
-202 EPAGETEEPER
+202 LHEPAKATEG
-213 TEETMQKTEN
+213 TEETMQKTED
-223 VKDSVVAEE
+223 VKDTVVAEE
-232 VTEQVEI
+232 ATEQVEI
-239 PKEESIKS
+239 PTEETIEPT
-247 AKTDETDKLVT
+247 KTDETDELVT
-258 AEVEDATTEKQTDQ
+258 AGSKDVTTEKQTDQ
-272 GQEDATDQ
+272 GQEDATEQ
-280 DTDAF
+280 DTAAV

-290 KTEIYPT
+290 KTEIHPT

-311 FATHMEPTVELPTG
+311 FASHMEPTVELPTG

-372 GQVKAHIYTQNE
+372 GQVRAHIYTQNE

-401 NQSQTKIQSVEISV
+401 NQSQTKVQSVEISV

-423 LEAGQQE
+423 LEAGQQN
-430 QEQGQKGQDQRPRK
+430 QEQGQEGQNQRPK
-444 LRNLN
+444 KMRNLN

-458 LMTQEEELVA
+458 LMTQEEELVT
-468 KMMRER
+468 KMMRDQ
-474 GNTLNYTA
+474 GNTVNYTA

>member
-44 IAPQVAQ
+44 IAPQVVQ

-71 VPLAKQDDKGMVQTK
+71 VSLAKQDDKGMAQTK
-86 DVGDKTDAFAK
+86 DVKDKTDAFAK

-135 ALVAKL
+135 ALVTKL

-161 KVNDLAGGLE
+161 KVNDLAGGLQE
-171 ENLGIS
+171 DLGIS
-177 MQNLQEMVDSVTTD
+177 MEDLQQMAELVTTD
-191 FEEVEARAEWN
+191 VEEAGTTDN
-202 EPAGETEEPER
+202 LHEPAKATEG
-213 TEETMQKTEN
+213 TEETMQKTED
-223 VKDSVVAEE
+223 VKDTVVAEE
-232 VTEQVEI
+232 ATEQVEI
-239 PKEESIKS
+239 PTEETIEPT
-247 AKTDETDKLVT
+247 KTDETDELVT
-258 AEVEDATTEKQTDQ
+258 AGSKDVTTEKQTDQ

-290 KTEIYPT
+290 KTEIHPT

-311 FATHMEPTVELPTG
+311 FASHMEPTVELPTG

-372 GQVKAHIYTQNE
+372 GQVRAHIYTQNE

-401 NQSQTKIQSVEISV
+401 NQSQTKVQSVEISV

-423 LEAGQQE
+423 LEAGQQN
-430 QEQGQKGQDQRPRK
+430 QEQGQGQEGQNQRPK
-444 LRNLN
+444 KMRNLN

-458 LMTQEEELVA
+458 LMTQEEELVT
-468 KMMRER
+468 KMMRDQ
-474 GNTLNYTA
+474 GNTVNYTA

>member
-44 IAPQVAQ
+44 IAPQVVQ

-71 VPLAKQDDKGMVQTK
+71 VSLAKQDDKSITQTK
-86 DVGDKTDAFAK
+86 DVKDKTDAFAK
-97 DVKDAIKDELDV
+97 NVKDAIKDELDV

-135 ALVAKL
+135 ALVTKL

-161 KVNDLAGGLE
+161 KVNDLAGGLQE
-171 ENLGIS
+171 DLGIS
-177 MQNLQEMVDSVTTD
+177 MEDLQQMAELVTTD
-191 FEEVEARAEWN
+191 VEEAGTTDN
-202 EPAGETEEPER
+202 LYEPAKAIEG
-213 TEETMQKTEN
+213 TEETMQKTED
-223 VKDSVVAEE
+223 VKDTVVAEE
-232 VTEQVEI
+232 ATDQVEI
-239 PKEESIKS
+239 PTEETIEPTK
-247 AKTDETDKLVT
+247 KDETDELVT
-258 AEVEDATTEKQTDQ
+258 AGSKDVTTEKQTDQ

-290 KTEIYPT
+290 KTEIHPT

-311 FATHMEPTVELPTG
+311 FASHMEPTVELPTG
-325 ESVSVQSIIDQIV
+325 ESISVQSIIDQIV

-401 NQSQTKIQSVEISV
+401 NQSQTKVQSVEISV

-423 LEAGQQE
+423 LEAGQQNQE
-430 QEQGQKGQDQRPRK
+430 QEEQNQRPRK
-444 LRNLN
+444 MRNLN

-458 LMTQEEELVA
+458 LMTQEEELVT
-468 KMMRER
+468 KMMRDQ
-474 GNTLNYTA
+474 GNTVNYTA

>member
-44 IAPQVAQ
+44 IAPQVVQ

-71 VPLAKQDDKGMVQTK
+71 VSLAKQDDKGMAQTK
-86 DVGDKTDAFAK
+86 DVKDKTDAFAK

-109 TDEQIEKA
+109 TDEQIKKA

-135 ALVAKL
+135 ALVTKL

-161 KVNDLAGGLE
+161 KVNDLAGGLQE
-171 ENLGIS
+171 DLGIS
-177 MQNLQEMVDSVTTD
+177 MEDLQQMAELVTTD
-191 FEEVEARAEWN
+191 VEEAGTTDN
-202 EPAGETEEPER
+202 LHEPAKATEG
-213 TEETMQKTEN
+213 TEETMQKTED
-223 VKDSVVAEE
+223 VKDTVVAEE
-232 VTEQVEI
+232 ATEQVEI
-239 PKEESIKS
+239 PTEDTIEPT
-247 AKTDETDKLVT
+247 KTDETDELVT
-258 AEVEDATTEKQTDQ
+258 AGSKDVTTEKQTDQ

-290 KTEIYPT
+290 KTEIHPT

-311 FATHMEPTVELPTG
+311 FASHMEPTVELPTG

-401 NQSQTKIQSVEISV
+401 NQSQTKVQSVEISV

-423 LEAGQQE
+423 LEAGQQN
-430 QEQGQKGQDQRPRK
+430 QEQGQEGQNQRPK
-444 LRNLN
+444 KMRNLN

-458 LMTQEEELVA
+458 LMTQEEELVT
-468 KMMRER
+468 KMMRDQ
-474 GNTLNYTA
+474 GNTVNYTA

>member
-44 IAPQVAQ
+44 IAPQVVQ

-71 VPLAKQDDKGMVQTK
+71 VSLAKQDDKGMAQTK
-86 DVGDKTDAFAK
+86 DVKDKTDAFAK

-117 MEDLGLQFLDL
+117 MEDLGLQCLDL

-135 ALVAKL
+135 ALVTKL

-161 KVNDLAGGLE
+161 KVNDLAGGLQE
-171 ENLGIS
+171 DLGIS
-177 MQNLQEMVDSVTTD
+177 MEDLQQMAELVTTD
-191 FEEVEARAEWN
+191 VEEAGTTDN
-202 EPAGETEEPER
+202 LHEPAKATEG
-213 TEETMQKTEN
+213 TEETMQKTED
-223 VKDSVVAEE
+223 VKDTVVAEE
-232 VTEQVEI
+232 ATEQVEI
-239 PKEESIKS
+239 PTEETIEPT
-247 AKTDETDKLVT
+247 KTDETDELVT
-258 AEVEDATTEKQTDQ
+258 AGSKDVTTEKQTDQ

-290 KTEIYPT
+290 KTEIHPT

-311 FATHMEPTVELPTG
+311 FASHMELTVELPTG

-372 GQVKAHIYTQNE
+372 GQVRAHIYTQNE

-401 NQSQTKIQSVEISV
+401 NQSQTKVQSVEISV

-423 LEAGQQE
+423 LEAGQQN
-430 QEQGQKGQDQRPRK
+430 QEQGQEGQNQRPK
-444 LRNLN
+444 KMRNLN

-458 LMTQEEELVA
+458 LMTQEEELVT
-468 KMMRER
+468 KMMRDQ
-474 GNTLNYTA
+474 GNTVNYTA

>member
-44 IAPQVAQ
+44 IAPQVVQ

-71 VPLAKQDDKGMVQTK
+71 VSLAKQDDKGMAQTK
-86 DVGDKTDAFAK
+86 DVKDKTDAFAK

-135 ALVAKL
+135 ALVTKL

-161 KVNDLAGGLE
+161 KVNDLAGGLQE
-171 ENLGIS
+171 DLGIS
-177 MQNLQEMVDSVTTD
+177 MEDLQQMAELVTTD
-191 FEEVEARAEWN
+191 VEEAGTTDN
-202 EPAGETEEPER
+202 LHEPAKATEG
-213 TEETMQKTEN
+213 TEETMQKTED
-223 VKDSVVAEE
+223 VKDTVVAEE
-232 VTEQVEI
+232 ATEQVEI
-239 PKEESIKS
+239 PTEETIEPT
-247 AKTDETDKLVT
+247 KTDETDELVT
-258 AEVEDATTEKQTDQ
+258 AGSKDVTTEKQTDQ

-290 KTEIYPT
+290 KTEIHPT

-311 FATHMEPTVELPTG
+311 FASHMEPTVELPTG

-338 EASRTTMDGDKT
+338 EASRATMDGDKT

-372 GQVKAHIYTQNE
+372 GQVRAHIYTQNE

-401 NQSQTKIQSVEISV
+401 NQSQTKVQSVEISV

-423 LEAGQQE
+423 LEAGQQN
-430 QEQGQKGQDQRPRK
+430 QEQGQEGQNQRPK
-444 LRNLN
+444 KMRNLN

-458 LMTQEEELVA
+458 LMTQEEELVT
-468 KMMRER
+468 KMMRDQ
-474 GNTLNYTA
+474 GNTVNYTA

>member
-44 IAPQVAQ
+44 IAPQVVQ
-51 SADNAG
+51 SAGNAG

-71 VPLAKQDDKGMVQTK
+71 VSLAKQDDKGMAQTK
-86 DVGDKTDAFAK
+86 DVKDKTDAFAK

-135 ALVAKL
+135 ALVTKL

-161 KVNDLAGGLE
+161 KVNDLAGGLQE
-171 ENLGIS
+171 DLGIS
-177 MQNLQEMVDSVTTD
+177 MEDLQQMAELVTTD
-191 FEEVEARAEWN
+191 VEEAGTTDN
-202 EPAGETEEPER
+202 LHEPAKATEG
-213 TEETMQKTEN
+213 TEETMQKAED
-223 VKDSVVAEE
+223 VKDTVVAEE
-232 VTEQVEI
+232 ATEQVEI
-239 PKEESIKS
+239 PTEETIEPT
-247 AKTDETDKLVT
+247 KTDETDELVT
-258 AEVEDATTEKQTDQ
+258 AGSKDVTTEKQTDQ

-290 KTEIYPT
+290 KTEIHPT

-311 FATHMEPTVELPTG
+311 FASHMEPTVELPTG

-338 EASRTTMDGDKT
+338 EASRTTMEGDKM

-401 NQSQTKIQSVEISV
+401 NQSQTKVQSVEISV

-423 LEAGQQE
+423 LEAGQQD
-430 QEQGQKGQDQRPRK
+430 QEQGQEGQNQRPK
-444 LRNLN
+444 KMRNLN

-458 LMTQEEELVA
+458 LMTQEEELVT
-468 KMMRER
+468 KMMRDQ
-474 GNTLNYTA
+474 GNTVNYTA

>member
-44 IAPQVAQ
+44 IAPQVVQ

-71 VPLAKQDDKGMVQTK
+71 VSLAKQDDKGMAQTK
-86 DVGDKTDAFAK
+86 DVKDKTDAFAK

-135 ALVAKL
+135 ALVTKL

-161 KVNDLAGGLE
+161 KVNDLAGGLQE
-171 ENLGIS
+171 DLGIS
-177 MQNLQEMVDSVTTD
+177 MEDLQQMAELVTTD
-191 FEEVEARAEWN
+191 VEEAGTTDN
-202 EPAGETEEPER
+202 LHEPAKATEG
-213 TEETMQKTEN
+213 TEETMQKTED
-223 VKDSVVAEE
+223 VKDTVVAEE
-232 VTEQVEI
+232 ATEQVEI
-239 PKEESIKS
+239 PTEETIEPT
-247 AKTDETDKLVT
+247 KTDETDELVT
-258 AEVEDATTEKQTDQ
+258 AGSKDVTTEKQADQ

-290 KTEIYPT
+290 KTEIHPT

-311 FATHMEPTVELPTG
+311 FASHMEPTVELPTG

-372 GQVKAHIYTQNE
+372 GQVRAHIYTQNE

-401 NQSQTKIQSVEISV
+401 NQSQTKVQSVEISV

-423 LEAGQQE
+423 LEAGQQN
-430 QEQGQKGQDQRPRK
+430 QEQGQEGQNQRPK
-444 LRNLN
+444 KMRNLN

-458 LMTQEEELVA
+458 LMTQEEELVT
-468 KMMRER
+468 KMMRDQ
-474 GNTLNYTA
+474 GNTVNYTA

>member
-44 IAPQVAQ
+44 IAPQVVQ

-71 VPLAKQDDKGMVQTK
+71 VSLAKQDDKGMAQTK
-86 DVGDKTDAFAK
+86 DVKDKTDAFAK

-135 ALVAKL
+135 ALVTKL

-161 KVNDLAGGLE
+161 KVNDLAGGLQE
-171 ENLGIS
+171 ELGIS
-177 MQNLQEMVDSVTTD
+177 MEDLQQMAELVTTD
-191 FEEVEARAEWN
+191 VEEAGTTDN
-202 EPAGETEEPER
+202 LHEPAKATEG
-213 TEETMQKTEN
+213 TEETMQKTED
-223 VKDSVVAEE
+223 VKDTVVAEE
-232 VTEQVEI
+232 ATEQVEI
-239 PKEESIKS
+239 PTEETIEPT
-247 AKTDETDKLVT
+247 KTDETDELVT
-258 AEVEDATTEKQTDQ
+258 AGSKDVTTEKQTDQ

-290 KTEIYPT
+290 KTEIHPT

-311 FATHMEPTVELPTG
+311 FASHMEPTVELPTG

-372 GQVKAHIYTQNE
+372 GQVRAHIYTQNE

-401 NQSQTKIQSVEISV
+401 NQSQTKVQSVEISV

-423 LEAGQQE
+423 LEAGQQN
-430 QEQGQKGQDQRPRK
+430 QKQGQEGQNQRPK
-444 LRNLN
+444 KMRNLN

-458 LMTQEEELVA
+458 LMTQEEELVT
-468 KMMRER
+468 KMMRDQ
-474 GNTLNYTA
+474 GNTVNYTA